1 MKIAVG
7 TKNKAKVGAV
17 ETIVREY
24 FPNVEIESIDVAS
37 DVSVQ
42 PFSNEETRQGA
53 INRARNTFGQTNAD
67 LSFGLEG
74 GVDEIDGIMYCCNWG
89 AVVLKDGT
97 VFSSSGAQFALPEVI
112 AEQLRIGKELGPVM
126 DVYTNTENIR
136 HNQGAIGI
144 FSAGLIDRKEMFEHI
159 VKLLVGQVLFKLN
172 KETR

>member
-1 MKIAVG
+1 ML
-7 TKNKAKVGAV
+7 T
-17 ETIVREY
+17 
-24 FPNVEIESIDVAS
+24 
-37 DVSVQ
+37 
-42 PFSNEETRQGA
+42 
-53 INRARNTFGQTNAD
+53 
-67 LSFGLEG
+67 
-74 GVDEIDGIMYCCNWG
+74 
-89 AVVLKDGT
+89 DGT